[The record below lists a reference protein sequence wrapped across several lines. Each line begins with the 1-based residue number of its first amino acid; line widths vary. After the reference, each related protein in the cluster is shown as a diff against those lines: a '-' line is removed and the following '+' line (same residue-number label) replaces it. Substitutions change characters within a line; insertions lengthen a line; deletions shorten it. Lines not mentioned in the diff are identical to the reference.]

1 MLCNVLSCNPF
12 AHSRHAVFPEAVL
25 YRSRHAKT
33 GFKRTVMSDGERA
46 AGTRITSTW
55 FVYPV
60 LWARFIG
67 AVQVVASHNPRVST
81 NKRPCLLVDLVF
93 WHAMVAAKFSSTIF
107 SFLLC
112 RFRRTPE
119 ALAQRSDQL
128 VCVIF
133 SMRIG
138 VTMGKNGCTA
148 RDRDNRSP
156 TIASCFTEFDA
167 RESRSLGIIGAE
179 VRMHLWNLQKQGIFS
194 RMWQPTA

>member
-1 MLCNVLSCNPF
+1 
-12 AHSRHAVFPEAVL
+12 
-25 YRSRHAKT
+25 
-33 GFKRTVMSDGERA
+33 MSDGERA
-46 AGTRITSTW
+46 AGTRITSAW
-55 FVYPV
+55 FVYPE
-60 LWARFIG
+60 LWAIFIG

-93 WHAMVAAKFSSTIF
+93 WHAMVAAKFSSTKF

-133 SMRIG
+133 SM
-138 VTMGKNGCTA
+138 GKNGCTA
-148 RDRDNRSP
+148 RDRDNMSP
-156 TIASCFTEFDA
+156 TIASLFTEFDA

-194 RMWQPTA
+194 RMWQLTA